1 MSNNAQNQV
10 YVELALATVLDLVQ
24 LALQASRGVTL
35 TEAEEKAIHDAVNA
49 NAVRLA
55 AAAEARAK
63 DAPAT

>member
-10 YVELALATVLDLVQ
+10 YVELAIATALDLIQ
-24 LALQASRGVTL
+24 IALKASRGGTL
-35 TEAEEKAIHDAVNA
+35 TEAEEKAVHDAVNA
-49 NAVRLA
+49 TAVRLA